1 MNKQSSELEM
11 ISNLVFIRLQQLK
24 CELTKTGWLYSL
36 ILLVITGL
44 LGFLLYHVV
53 QNSTHSFYLA
63 ALIIVAVY
71 AIHSTRN
78 DLQFI
83 RQQLRNPFFILT
95 TEYVLISL
103 PIIILLFLKSYFIAG
118 CTIIA
123 GCIFIAI
130 IVPKNSMHL
139 LFPKLAKW
147 IPSAMFEWLSGIRNT
162 KGIVAVFLIVLY
174 ATCFLKFVP
183 LIFLWLITIT
193 IAGFYQFGEP
203 LSLLYLH
210 ENAKQLL
217 RSKIKNVLLLYIKI
231 TLIPVLMNIF
241 LHPDIWWVDLM
252 IYILC
257 MLVIIC
263 AVLIKYAVYRPNE
276 RLTAG
281 SMLLSIVSISPA
293 LPFTL
298 PLPVIVAAMKYKSAI
313 QNLENYFHD
322 QHK

>member
-1 MNKQSSELEM
+1 M
-11 ISNLVFIRLQQLK
+11 ISSLVFIRLQQLK
-24 CELTKTGWLYSL
+24 RELTKTGWLYSL

-63 ALIIVAVY
+63 ALIILAVY
-71 AIHSTRN
+71 GIHGTRN

-123 GCIFIAI
+123 GCILIAL
-130 IVPKNSMHL
+130 IVPKNSTHL
-139 LFPKLAKW
+139 LFPKLARW

-174 ATCFLKFVP
+174 ATCFLKFIP
-183 LIFLWLITIT
+183 LIFLWLTTIT

-217 RSKIKNVLLLYIKI
+217 RIKIKNVLLLYVKI
-231 TLIPVLMNIF
+231 TLIPVLVNIF

-298 PLPVIVAAMKYKSAI
+298 PLPIIVAAIKYKSAI

>member
-1 MNKQSSELEM
+1 MNKQSSEFQM
-11 ISNLVFIRLQQLK
+11 ISSLVFIRLQQLK
-24 CELTKTGWLYSL
+24 RELTKTGWLYSL
-36 ILLVITGL
+36 ILLVIIGL

-63 ALIIVAVY
+63 ALIILAVY
-71 AIHSTRN
+71 GIHGTRN

-123 GCIFIAI
+123 GCILIAL
-130 IVPKNSMHL
+130 IVPKNSTHL
-139 LFPKLAKW
+139 LFPKLARW

-174 ATCFLKFVP
+174 ATCFLKFIP
-183 LIFLWLITIT
+183 LIFLWLTTIT

-217 RSKIKNVLLLYIKI
+217 RIKIKNVLLLYVKI
-231 TLIPVLMNIF
+231 TLIPVLVNIF

-298 PLPVIVAAMKYKSAI
+298 PLPIIVAAIKYKSAI

>member
-1 MNKQSSELEM
+1 MNKQSSEFQM

-24 CELTKTGWLYSL
+24 RELTKTGWLYSL

-63 ALIIVAVY
+63 ALMIVSVY
-71 AIHSTRN
+71 TIHSTRN

-95 TEYVLISL
+95 TEYILLAL
-103 PIIILLFLKSYFIAG
+103 PVIILLFLKSYFIAG

-123 GCIFIAI
+123 GCILIAL
-130 IVPKNSMHL
+130 IVPKNSTHL
-139 LFPKLAKW
+139 LFPKLARW

-174 ATCFLKFVP
+174 ATCFLKFIP
-183 LIFLWLITIT
+183 LIFLWLTTIT

-217 RSKIKNVLLLYIKI
+217 RIKIKNVLLLYVKI
-231 TLIPVLMNIF
+231 TLIPVLVNIF

-298 PLPVIVAAMKYKSAI
+298 PLPIIVAAIKYKSAI